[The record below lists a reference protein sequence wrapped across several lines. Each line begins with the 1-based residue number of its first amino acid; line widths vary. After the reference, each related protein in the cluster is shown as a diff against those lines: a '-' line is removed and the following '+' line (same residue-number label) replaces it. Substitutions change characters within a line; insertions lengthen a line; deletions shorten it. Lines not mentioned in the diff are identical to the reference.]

1 MADYT
6 GNILDSDTILVADGA
21 TNFKVTAA
29 ILAEYINSKTPT
41 GVATNILD
49 SDLFLIADG
58 GTNYKINAAD
68 LAEYVNAK
76 APPAASSDVTWYN
89 GAADGNT
96 SGPVLQIPGSDKIW
110 LANGGNLR
118 VSTDSGATFSAASPN
133 LAVSTWIPGE
143 YNTGMALALGTNGK
157 LYKTADYAA
166 SWTEVNGGSA
176 SGDTW
181 KSIAYGGSGRWMAV
195 GSNSL
200 DLVYSSDNGDTW
212 TDGTLGLAGSRAI
225 YLGANRHNNVFYV
238 GSSSSSDNAKYTT
251 DGGVTWSD
259 LVHKHA
265 STGSVQF
272 GGVNGEQMLVNG
284 IRNIPGIGKTT
295 AWGIGTP
302 PTSWTY
308 IDPTNGHTSQTWSEV
323 KATWYF
329 YGGSSRSIYKDGSL
343 SVKVG
348 GGGTVLRVAPGLNA
362 YIEDLG
368 LLAGGLPFAF
378 FAPGD

>member
-76 APPAASSDVTWYN
+76 APATSSDVKWYN
-89 GAADGNT
+89 GTADGNI
-96 SGPVLQIPGSDKIW
+96 SGPVLQIPGSNKIW
-110 LANGGNLR
+110 LANDGNLL
-118 VSTDSGATFSAASPN
+118 VSTDSGATFSAATPN
-133 LAVSTWIPGE
+133 PSISSWIPGD
-143 YNTGMALALGTNGK
+143 YNTGMALAIGTNGK

-166 SWTEVNGGSA
+166 SWTEVNGLSA

-181 KSIAYGGSGRWMAV
+181 HRTAYGGSGRWMATA
-195 GSNSL
+195 SNGT

-212 TDGTLGLAGSRAI
+212 TNRTLTVTGPRALF
-225 YLGANRHNNVFYV
+225 LGANRHDNVFYV
-238 GSSSSSDNAKYTT
+238 GSSASNDYMTHST
-251 DGGVTWSD
+251 DGGETWYS
-259 LVHKHA
+259 LEHKHA
-265 STGSVQF
+265 SGGSVVF
-272 GGVNGEQMLVNG
+272 GGVNGEQMMVNG
-284 IRNIPGIGKTT
+284 IRNIPTNGATT

-302 PTSWTY
+302 PATWTY
-308 IDPTNGHTSQTWSEV
+308 INPNDGHTSQTWSDV

-329 YGGSSRSIYKDGSL
+329 YNTTSRSIYKSGSL
-343 SVKVG
+343 SVKAS
-348 GGGTVLRVAPGLNA
+348 GGGTVLRVAPGIGA
-362 YIEDLG
+362 YNEDLG
-368 LLAGGLPFAF
+368 LMSGGLPFAF